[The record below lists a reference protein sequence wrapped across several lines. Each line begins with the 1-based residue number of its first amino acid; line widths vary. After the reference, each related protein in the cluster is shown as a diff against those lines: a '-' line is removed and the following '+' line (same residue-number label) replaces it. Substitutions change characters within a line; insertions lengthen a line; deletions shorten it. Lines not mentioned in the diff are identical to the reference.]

1 MVAAAASAA
10 NRRREC
16 RPKIVGQKGNMYGS
30 RQKIVNISKQNITA
44 SNALFYDLD
53 AFFLN
58 NFSNK
63 TATKTFSNKIF
74 MLFDGKYV

>member
-1 MVAAAASAA
+1 
-10 NRRREC
+10 
-16 RPKIVGQKGNMYGS
+16 MYGS